1 MNSKKTRG
9 HDTFN
14 SRYREIDQI
23 IRIEENGVNFD
34 GSKFDEL
41 FVLALKIDNFVNHY
55 S

>member
-1 MNSKKTRG
+1 MNSKKKTQG

-14 SRYREIDQI
+14 SRYRECDQI

-41 FVLALKIDNFVNHY
+41 FKLAL
-55 S
+55 

>member
-14 SRYREIDQI
+14 SRYREFDQI

-41 FVLALKIDNFVNHY
+41 FKLA